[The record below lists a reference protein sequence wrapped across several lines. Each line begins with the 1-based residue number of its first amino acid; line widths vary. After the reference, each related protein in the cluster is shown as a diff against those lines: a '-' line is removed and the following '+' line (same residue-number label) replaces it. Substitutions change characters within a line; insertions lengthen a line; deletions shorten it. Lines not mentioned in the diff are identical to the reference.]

1 MNDKSND
8 IRSEVDR
15 DALLQSVLSYW
26 AAGVR
31 REAECS
37 PLRWEEERRDYSG
50 FVRWAAMLV
59 AVGLF
64 MFVLWQIGI

>member
-1 MNDKSND
+1 MRDKQ
-8 IRSEVDR
+8 SELER

-31 REAECS
+31 REAESS

-50 FVRWAAMLV
+50 LVRWAAMLA
-59 AVGLF
+59 AVGF
-64 MFVLWQIGI
+64 FVFVLWQIGI